1 MKSKQRSKEKRQR
14 LQRRVWTL
22 SEQGQADFKDKAKV
36 LHIPLH
42 WTPTQATAVYEVL
55 DELLDIVLRSYS
67 LQIQQTL
74 KFERTT
80 QGQCFN
86 CADVPQSDVPL

>member
-1 MKSKQRSKEKRQR
+1 MKNRQRKEKRQR
-14 LQRRVWTL
+14 LQRRVWAL
-22 SEQGQADFKDKAKV
+22 SEQGQANFKDNAKV
-36 LHIPLH
+36 LRIPLH
-42 WTPTQATAVYEVL
+42 WTPAQATAVYEVL

-80 QGQCFN
+80 QGQYFN
-86 CADVPQSDVPL
+86 CADIPEQEVPF